1 MTNNNTSRPQPAA
14 PNFADLLRSGRLAWR
29 LLLDPR
35 VATLAKVAIPVLA
48 GLYVLSPVDLIPD
61 MVPVLGQL
69 DDLAILALAVRLF
82 IALAPPAVVAEHR
95 ANLTGAMPADQD
107 AVDGDY
113 RVIS

>member
-14 PNFADLLRSGRLAWR
+14 PNFADLVRSGRLAWR

-35 VATLAKVAIPVLA
+35 VATLAKIGIPVLA

-61 MVPVLGQL
+61 VIPVVGQL
-69 DDLAILALAVRLF
+69 DDLAVVALAIRLF

-95 ANLTGAMPADQD
+95 ANLAGAAPADQD
-107 AVDGDY
+107 AVDADY